1 VRPVDTRINAMMEN
15 RRRHRTHRDTTKAQ
29 NFQFAD
35 AAKARLMVLERGDAE
50 GKTMS
55 KRNSRFLLAA
65 SVAASL
71 ISGVSRG
78 WAFEQ
83 VEVSPPPERIL
94 NLEVGVSVLISTTTP
109 FTSVDIADPN
119 VVDAKPETD
128 KTVLLVPKA
137 SGETSL
143 YFFDEKKIVL
153 SSFVVRIA
161 PSAYPEAQ
169 SGSIRPN
176 YLQVPGRV
184 KLHNLGG
191 LEGITFYQCS
201 PINCELVQV
210 APVSLPAPVESKETT
225 TTKEVPGGTT
235 STRTITT
242 TPH

>member
-1 VRPVDTRINAMMEN
+1 
-15 RRRHRTHRDTTKAQ
+15 
-29 NFQFAD
+29 
-35 AAKARLMVLERGDAE
+35 
-50 GKTMS
+50 MS
-55 KRNSRFLLAA
+55 KQIPRFLLAVSA
-65 SVAASL
+65 VVWL

-78 WAFEQ
+78 WTFEQ
-83 VEVSPPPERIL
+83 VEVSPPPERVL
-94 NLEVGVSVLISTTTP
+94 NLEVGVSVLISTETP

-184 KLHNLGG
+184 KLHNLPG
-191 LEGITFYQCS
+191 LGGITFYQCS
-201 PINCELVQV
+201 DNNCELVQV
-210 APVSLPAPVESKETT
+210 APLSAPPPAESKQTT
-225 TTKEVPGGTT
+225 TTKEIPGGTT

>member
-1 VRPVDTRINAMMEN
+1 
-15 RRRHRTHRDTTKAQ
+15 
-29 NFQFAD
+29 
-35 AAKARLMVLERGDAE
+35 
-50 GKTMS
+50 MS
-55 KRNSRFLLAA
+55 KRNGRFLVAA
-65 SVAASL
+65 SVVACF

-83 VEVSPPPERIL
+83 VDVTPAPERVL
-94 NLEVGVSVLISTTTP
+94 NLEVGVSVLISVTTP

-143 YFFDEKKIVL
+143 YFFDDKKVVL
-153 SSFVVRIA
+153 SSFIVRIA

-176 YLQVPGRV
+176 YMQIPGRV
-184 KLHNLGG
+184 KVHNLAG
-191 LEGITFYQCS
+191 LAGITFYQCS
-201 PINCELVQV
+201 SNNCELVQIE
-210 APVSLPAPVESKETT
+210 PVSLPSPIESKETT
-225 TTKEVPGGTT
+225 TTKETPGGTT
-235 STRTITT
+235 STRTTTT